1 MFNFNGENDMK
12 KPLFDEIQRDIIRN
26 KIDCPTYRNYAFLR
40 IVREIERSVA
50 AAIMGLNELK
60 ERIEDGNNKG

>member
-1 MFNFNGENDMK
+1 MK

-50 AAIMGLNELK
+50 AAIMGLNELN